1 MHQILLLKASS
12 SSHLCSRRGRNSVVT
27 KYEKIFYPLGCFAE
41 HPLQAA
47 LSLSVCLAPNNMV
60 TPCSTL
66 IQVEPHATMHLELEV
81 PTMPDLQYPLTGRT
95 SYNCTL
101 LRMLVPPFDLL
112 AVPSHGS
119 NLMQPHFRGIHEAA
133 RASLQ
138 YPLTGRTSCNPWS
151 ASSMYPTAGSLAV
164 PSHGSNLMQRIVLH
178 HRIACYLSCS
188 TLSRVEPHAT
198 ARTVKLMQ
206 RFKALAVPS
215 HGSNLMQPVLWKAS
229 AHGMRNEIF

>member
-66 IQVEPHATMHLELEV
+66 LRVEPHATPGAHRQCTQ
-81 PTMPDLQYPLTGRT
+81 PQDRLQYPLTGRT
-95 SYNCTL
+95 SCNASCYTIASRATC
-101 LRMLVPPFDLL
+101 L

-119 NLMQPHFRGIHEAA
+119 NLMQPLA
-133 RASLQ
+133 RSS
-138 YPLTGRTSCNPWS
+138 SCN
-151 ASSMYPTAGSLAV
+151 AS
-164 PSHGSNLMQRIVLH
+164 
-178 HRIACYLSCS
+178 
-188 TLSRVEPHAT
+188 
-198 ARTVKLMQ
+198 
-206 RFKALAVPS
+206 
-215 HGSNLMQPVLWKAS
+215 
-229 AHGMRNEIF
+229 